1 MAGSAGI
8 ENSYLVQGLK
18 TNEMRLF
25 LKCFREESYSA
36 GSYIFK
42 ENDEGDTLYVAE
54 SGTVSLRQWIM
65 PGGVEK
71 TILTAERGGV
81 FGEISF
87 MDRRGRSASALVE
100 EDAVVHVLSRSDFE
114 EFTREYPG
122 AGLKVL
128 DSLLCIVVVRLRV
141 TNEAYREAL
150 QQGLHVI
157 GGDLLNFQHLIAQSV
172 RIRME
177 LLSGKTVNGMI
188 IQVIQSNAGHE
199 VVVRD
204 GDGNLIMIP
213 YHAIASIAFDIEA
226 PVKRVKKRRKR

>member
-54 SGTVSLRQWIM
+54 SGTVSMRQWIM

-157 GGDLLNFQHLIAQSV
+157 GFLLFQFGPA
-172 RIRME
+172 RFK
-177 LLSGKTVNGMI
+177 LSNIFQRGRGCFAFRQQEIPAVASLNLYQITDVP
-188 IQVIQSNAGHE
+188 QVLYFLKQDDFHRLFSPPDCPDRFTN
-199 VVVRD
+199 
-204 GDGNLIMIP
+204 
-213 YHAIASIAFDIEA
+213 
-226 PVKRVKKRRKR
+226 

>member
-1 MAGSAGI
+1 
-8 ENSYLVQGLK
+8 
-18 TNEMRLF
+18 
-25 LKCFREESYSA
+25 
-36 GSYIFK
+36 
-42 ENDEGDTLYVAE
+42 
-54 SGTVSLRQWIM
+54 M

-71 TILTAERGGV
+71 TLLTAERGGV

-100 EDAVVHVLSRSDFE
+100 EDAVVNVLSRSNFE
-114 EFTREYPG
+114 EFTREYPD

-157 GGDLLNFQHLIAQSV
+157 GGDLLNFQHLITQSV

-177 LLSGKTVNGMI
+177 LLSGKTVIGMI

-204 GDGNLIMIP
+204 GDCNLIMIP
-213 YHAIASIAFDIEA
+213 YHAITSIGFDLEA
-226 PVKRVKKRRKR
+226 PVKRAKKRRKR

>member
-1 MAGSAGI
+1 MAGSTGI
-8 ENSYLVQGLK
+8 ESSYLVQGLK

-25 LKCFREESYSA
+25 LKCFHEESYSA

-42 ENDEGDTLYVAE
+42 ENDDGDTLYVTE

-65 PGGVEK
+65 LGGVEK
-71 TILTAERGGV
+71 TILTAERGCV

-100 EDAVVHVLSRSDFE
+100 EEAVLQVLGRSDFDN
-114 EFTREYPG
+114 FTKENPG

-128 DSLLCIVVVRLRV
+128 DSLLRIVVDRLRV

-157 GGDLLNFQHLIAQSV
+157 GGDLLNFQHLITQNV
-172 RIRME
+172 RIRMG
-177 LLSGKTVNGMI
+177 LLSGKTVSGMI
-188 IQVIQSNAGHE
+188 SQVIQSNAGHE
-199 VVVRD
+199 VVVSD
-204 GDGNLIMIP
+204 GGGNLIMVP
-213 YHAIASIAFDIEA
+213 YHAIASIAFDIGA
-226 PVKRVKKRRKR
+226 PVNRAKKKRKG